1 MAGAL
6 EIVDEYNVTSAVSS
20 VILGG
25 GSSGSSGLNVSIDS
39 TYDTYFVTGSGIVH
53 STGGSGQACYL
64 RWTVSGS
71 EDTTSNTKQWA
82 QRAMYSNSSQS
93 FESRFYTS
101 NYTELTLQDGG
112 AEAPGEN
119 SCFYLYLNLF
129 ADSTRG
135 SALTVHSV
143 IDQFDG
149 ARVHSRLGGALDT
162 TAQAC
167 DGIKIFGHSS
177 TTFNAG
183 TFRLFGLAN

>member
-53 STGGSGQACYL
+53 SSGGSGQGTKL

-71 EDTTSNTKQWA
+71 EDTTSNKKQWA
-82 QRAMYSNSSQS
+82 QRAMYSDTSN
-93 FESRFYTS
+93 ETRFYTS
-101 NYTELTLQDGG
+101 DYTELTLQDGG

-119 SCFYLYLNLF
+119 TCFYLYLNLF

-143 IDQFDG
+143 FDQFDG
-149 ARVHSRLGGALDT
+149 ARVHSRLGGALDV

-167 DGIKIFGHSS
+167 DGIKIFGHST